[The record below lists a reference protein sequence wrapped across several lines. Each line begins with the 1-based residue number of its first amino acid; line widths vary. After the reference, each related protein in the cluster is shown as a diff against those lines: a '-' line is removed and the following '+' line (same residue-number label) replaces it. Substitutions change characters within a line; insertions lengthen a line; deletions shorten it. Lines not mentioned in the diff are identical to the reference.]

1 MSYRIGDLAKT
12 LGVSEHTL
20 RFYEKEGLIV
30 SDRDKNNI
38 RFYSEENKLW
48 TEFLLHMKE
57 TGMALKDLKRYTELN
72 KLGNRGVDE
81 LLEILVKHREKVME
95 KLEAYQSNLNL
106 LNNKINLYQSNLNEN
121 DMKDLYESFVEEKNE
136 KDHK

>member
-57 TGMALKDLKRYTELN
+57 TGMALKDLKRYTELK

-81 LLEILVKHREKVME
+81 LLEILVKHREKVMK

-106 LNNKINLYQSNLNEN
+106 LNNKINLYQSNLKEN